1 MEKAVLIHLASSP
14 EDLIPAEESLQELR
28 ELAASAGA
36 MVVKE
41 IIQIRPRISPKYF
54 IGRGKVT
61 EVARLKK
68 QLGAELFIFDHN
80 LTPIQLRSLED
91 EINRK
96 VVDRTQLILDI
107 FAQRARSREG
117 KLQVELAQLNY
128 LLPRLLGKGQL
139 LSRLGGGIG
148 TRGPGE
154 TKLEIDRRRIKEKI
168 TRIRKDI
175 KKIQK
180 RRSQQR
186 RSRKKGPIPIVSLVG
201 YTNAG
206 KSTLFNALARE
217 KMLATDQLFTT
228 LDPVIRRV
236 YFKDGSYFFLS
247 DTVGF
252 IKELPEQ
259 LITAFHATLEEVKES
274 DCICHLVDLTSPH
287 YIHQMDAVEAILN
300 KLGTADIPRIKIF
313 NKVDLLPAKNRLLAQ
328 NRAEADSPVHIS
340 AKTGD
345 GISQL
350 NERLHETLFGNLK
363 TVTLRLPKSET
374 DLLKSFPN
382 WSVVLKRREADEF
395 IEVKIMADPKSL
407 MNYLPYVKKG
417 ENHW

>member
-1 MEKAVLIHLASSP
+1 MENAVLVHLASSP
-14 EDLIPAEESLQELR
+14 EKAALAEESLRELR
-28 ELAASAGA
+28 GLAAAAGA
-36 MVVKE
+36 VVVKE
-41 IIQIRPRISPKYF
+41 IIQVRTRISPKYF
-54 IGRGKVT
+54 IGPGKVA
-61 EVARLKK
+61 ELRRLKK
-68 QLGAELFIFDHN
+68 QLGAELFIFDHD

-96 VVDRTQLILDI
+96 IVDRSQLILDI

-128 LLPRLLGKGQL
+128 LLPRLLGKGRI

-168 TRIRKDI
+168 TRIRKEI
-175 KKIQK
+175 KRIQK
-180 RRSQQR
+180 RRAQQR
-186 RSRKKGPIPIVSLVG
+186 RSRQKGPIPIVSLVG

-217 KMLATDQLFTT
+217 KMLATDQLFAT

-236 YFKDGSYFFLS
+236 HFNDGSYYFLS

-252 IKELPEQ
+252 IRELPKQ
-259 LITAFHATLEEVKES
+259 LITAFRATLEEVKES
-274 DCICHLVDLTSPH
+274 DCICHLVDLTSP
-287 YIHQMDAVEAILN
+287 YYVHQIEAVESILTE
-300 KLGTADIPRIKIF
+300 LGTTDIPRIKIY
-313 NKVDLLPAKNRLLAQ
+313 NKVDLLPAKARLLAKNQ
-328 NRAEADSPVHIS
+328 TASESPVHIS
-340 AKTGD
+340 AITGE
-345 GISQL
+345 GIPL
-350 NERLHETLFGNLK
+350 LKERLRKTLFGNLK
-363 TVTLRLPKSET
+363 TATLRIPKSET

-382 WSVVLKRREADEF
+382 WSVVLKRREADEY

-407 MNYLPYVKKG
+407 LNYLPYVKRG